1 MNANGTWRLRQTPQA
16 RRDGADIIHWTL
28 RTFGP
33 QQAQIYAETI
43 ALALQA
49 LSDGPG
55 IPGAEPREDIALGI
69 FTLHVAR
76 NGRKGRHFVAFRI
89 NGDERVIDV
98 LRLLHDSM
106 DLGRRLAG

>member
-1 MNANGTWRLRQTPQA
+1 MNASGKWRVQQAPSA
-16 RRDGADIIHWTL
+16 RRDGADIVRWTL

-49 LSDGPG
+49 LSNGPNTLG
-55 IPGAEPREDIALGI
+55 VKQRDDIAPGT

-76 NGRKGRHFVAFRI
+76 HGRKGRHVIVFRV

-106 DLGRRLAG
+106 DLPLRLVN